1 MRDTPLPPASGSG
14 NDQGHPR
21 YSGRSE
27 SPMITGME
35 PETPNQPTP
44 AGDTPD
50 APAGDQPDTPPAAA
64 HDPADDAPTDPPP
77 PPPPPPPGSEPAG
90 GGGGFAPSFQF
101 LRSRRDRKVGG
112 VAGGLAA
119 AAGLDPTLVRL
130 AIVLGLLTGWGVLA
144 YLIAWAIIPEEDP
157 ARGRYL
163 VPAPERTARH
173 IRIVLTVIGVVGVL
187 HVVGAILGVL
197 SAALIGIGLFPAHIF
212 GLNHGGGFQPGE
224 ALLGLLLLIGGMLLV
239 FRHHLPW
246 MPTPDTG
253 PGSGPAPAGPKPP
266 PSTMALATIDPG
278 SGGGATYGPPPP
290 PPGPGGSSGSPGW
303 ADFGARAS
311 EFGARASA
319 AARSARTNGP
329 LLLVRAIG
337 WLAAL
342 WFLIALLVGGVFWVT
357 GALHVRLP
365 LVPIVTSL
373 AALGVLGY
381 TLVRSRRLGAVI
393 GATALLAVPTGL
405 VAALTRVDGQA
416 GDRSVTPI
424 AVSDLEPRYRHSV
437 GELDLDLSR
446 LQIPAGSRTPIN
458 ISMGVGR
465 IEVVVPWDADVESKA
480 SVGAGTF
487 ELFGNRQTGV
497 NLNGRTHST
506 SQPGAPVLVISG
518 KAGVGEVVV
527 RRASEPFTHEALR
540 TGQPVPV
547 QCTLF
552 PSGAAATGPVSCAA
566 ADGVTQTPA
575 MTCVV
580 AAKGFGLC
588 RPTGEPEPAV
598 DYANDPGTRH
608 CQIPAGGGEST
619 CTPPVAGRVAPSG
632 GSFTCTIPEGG
643 GPATCSP
650 AKAGGKADPNA
661 PAEPRSPAEPADPN
675 APANSTPPATA
686 APGEYRCTVPEGGG
700 PATCEP
706 A

>member
-1 MRDTPLPPASGSG
+1 
-14 NDQGHPR
+14 
-21 YSGRSE
+21 
-27 SPMITGME
+27 MITGME
-35 PETPNQPTP
+35 PETPNQSTP

-50 APAGDQPDTPPAAA
+50 
-64 HDPADDAPTDPPP
+64 
-77 PPPPPPPGSEPAG
+77 EPAG
-90 GGGGFAPSFQF
+90 EQTPPFQI
-101 LRSRRDRKVGG
+101 LRSRQDRKLGG

-119 AAGLDPTLVRL
+119 AADLDPTIVRL
-130 AIVLGLLTGWGVLA
+130 AVVLGFLTGWGILA

-163 VPAPERTARH
+163 VRAPERTAKH

-187 HVVGAILGVL
+187 QAVGAILGVL

-212 GLNHGGGFQPGE
+212 GLNHDGGFQPGE

-253 PGSGPAPAGPKPP
+253 PGSGPAPGGPKPP
-266 PSTMALATIDPG
+266 ASSMALATIASG
-278 SGGGATYGPPPP
+278 SGGGATAGGTYGPPPP
-290 PPGPGGSSGSPGW
+290 PPGPGGSTVTAGL
-303 ADFGARAS
+303 A

-342 WFLIALLVGGVFWVT
+342 WFLLALIVGGVFWIT
-357 GALHVRLP
+357 GALNVRLP

-405 VAALTRVDGQA
+405 AAALTRVDGQA

-424 AVSDLEPRYRHSV
+424 AMSDLDPKYRHSV
-437 GELDLDLSR
+437 GSLDLDLSR
-446 LQIPAGSRTPIN
+446 LQLPAGSRTPIS
-458 ISMGVGR
+458 ISMGVGQ
-465 IEVVVPWDADVESKA
+465 IDVVVPWDADVESKA

-487 ELFGNRQTGV
+487 TLFGNRQTGV

-506 SQPGAPVLVISG
+506 GQPGAPVLVVSG
-518 KAGVGEVVV
+518 KAGAGEVIV
-527 RRASEPFTHEALR
+527 RRAYEPFTHEALR
-540 TGQPVPV
+540 TGQAVPV
-547 QCTLF
+547 QCTVL
-552 PSGAAATGPVSCAA
+552 PPRPDQTAAAGGPVTCSA
-566 ADGVTQTPA
+566 ADGVTQTPPLN
-575 MTCVV
+575 CVV
-580 AAKGFGLC
+580 AGSGFGLC
-588 RPTGEPEPAV
+588 RPTGEPEPSV
-598 DYANDPGTRH
+598 DYANVAGTRH
-608 CQIPAGGGEST
+608 CQVPAGGGEAT
-619 CTPPVAGRVAPSG
+619 CTTPVPGTTAPSG

-643 GPATCSP
+643 GPAVCRPSR
-650 AKAGGKADPNA
+650 AAGELDPNA
-661 PAEPRSPAEPADPN
+661 KAPPASPAQPADPN
-675 APANSTPPATA
+675 VPANPATTPPTA
-686 APGEYRCTVPEGGG
+686 APGEYHCTVPEGGG
-700 PATCEP
+700 PAICEP
-706 A
+706 D

>member
-1 MRDTPLPPASGSG
+1 
-14 NDQGHPR
+14 
-21 YSGRSE
+21 
-27 SPMITGME
+27 MITGME
-35 PETPNQPTP
+35 PETPDQSTPT
-44 AGDTPD
+44 GDTPD
-50 APAGDQPDTPPAAA
+50 EPAGEQT
-64 HDPADDAPTDPPP
+64 PPP
-77 PPPPPPPGSEPAG
+77 PPPP
-90 GGGGFAPSFQF
+90 FQI
-101 LRSRRDRKVGG
+101 LRSRRDRKLGG

-119 AAGLDPTLVRL
+119 AADLDPTLVRL
-130 AIVLGLLTGWGVLA
+130 AVVLGFLTGWGILA

-163 VPAPERTARH
+163 VPAPERTAKH
-173 IRIVLTVIGVVGVL
+173 IRIVLTVVGVVGIL

-212 GLNHGGGFQPGE
+212 GLNHNGGFQPGE

-253 PGSGPAPAGPKPP
+253 PGSGSAPVGPKTPA
-266 PSTMALATIDPG
+266 SSMALATITPG
-278 SGGGATYGPPPP
+278 SSAGATAGATYGPPPP
-290 PPGPGGSSGSPGW
+290 PPGPGESAVTAGL
-303 ADFGARAS
+303 AQ
-311 EFGARASA
+311 FGARASA

-342 WFLIALLVGGVFWVT
+342 WFLLALIVGGVFWVT
-357 GALHVRLP
+357 GALNVRLP
-365 LVPIVTSL
+365 PVPIVTSL

-381 TLVRSRRLGAVI
+381 TLIRSRRLGAVI

-405 VAALTRVDGQA
+405 AAALTRVDGQA

-424 AVSDLEPRYRHSV
+424 AVSDLEPKYRHSV
-437 GELDLDLSR
+437 GALDLDLSR
-446 LQIPAGSRTPIN
+446 LQLPAGSRTPIE
-458 ISMGVGR
+458 ITMGVGE
-465 IEVVVPWDADVESKA
+465 IDVVVPWDADVESKA

-497 NLNGRTHST
+497 NLNGRTHSIG
-506 SQPGAPVLVISG
+506 QPGAPVIVISG
-518 KAGVGEVVV
+518 KAGAGEVIV
-527 RRASEPFTHEALR
+527 RRAYEPFTHEALR

-547 QCTLF
+547 QCTVLPPRF
-552 PSGAAATGPVSCAA
+552 DPTATAAGPVHCSA
-566 ADGVTQTPA
+566 ADGGTQTPPLN
-575 MTCVV
+575 CVV
-580 AAKGFGLC
+580 AASSFGLC

-598 DYANDPGTRH
+598 DYANNPGTRH
-608 CQIPAGGGEST
+608 CQVPAGGGEST
-619 CTPPVAGRVAPSG
+619 CTPPVPGKTAQTG

-650 AKAGGKADPNA
+650 AKAAGAQDPNA
-661 PAEPRSPAEPADPN
+661 PAEPARPAEPADPN
-675 APANSTPPATA
+675 APANPATPPPTA

>member
-1 MRDTPLPPASGSG
+1 
-14 NDQGHPR
+14 
-21 YSGRSE
+21 
-27 SPMITGME
+27 MITGME
-35 PETPNQPTP
+35 PETPNQSTP

-50 APAGDQPDTPPAAA
+50 EPAGGQT
-64 HDPADDAPTDPPP
+64 PPP
-77 PPPPPPPGSEPAG
+77 PPPPSGTGSDPGAG
-90 GGGGFAPSFQF
+90 GGGVFAPPFQI
-101 LRSRRDRKVGG
+101 LRSRQDRKLGG

-119 AAGLDPTLVRL
+119 AADLDPTLVRL
-130 AIVLGLLTGWGVLA
+130 AIVLGFLTGWGILA

-163 VPAPERTARH
+163 VPAPERRAKH
-173 IRIVLTVIGVVGVL
+173 IRIGLTVIGIVGVL

-212 GLNHGGGFQPGE
+212 GLNHDGGFQPGE
-224 ALLGLLLLIGGMLLV
+224 ALLGLLLLIGGLVLV

-253 PGSGPAPAGPKPP
+253 PGSGPAPGGGAKSPA
-266 PSTMALATIDPG
+266 SSMALATIAPG
-278 SGGGATYGPPPP
+278 SGAGATAGGTYGPPPP
-290 PPGPGGSSGSPGW
+290 PPGPGGSAVSAGL
-303 ADFGARAS
+303 A

-319 AARSARTNGP
+319 AARSARANGP

-342 WFLIALLVGGVFWVT
+342 WFLIALIVGGVFWIT
-357 GALHVRLP
+357 GALNVRLP
-365 LVPIVTSL
+365 LVPIVASL

-405 VAALTRVDGQA
+405 AAALTRVDGQA

-424 AVSDLEPRYRHSV
+424 AMSDLEPKYRHSV
-437 GELDLDLSR
+437 GALDLNLSR
-446 LQIPAGSRTPIN
+446 LQLPAGSRTPID
-458 ISMGVGR
+458 ITMGVGQ
-465 IEVVVPWDADVESKA
+465 IDVVVPWDADVESKA

-487 ELFGNRQTGV
+487 NLFGNRQTGV

-506 SQPGAPVLVISG
+506 GQPGAPVLVISG
-518 KAGVGEVVV
+518 KAGAGEVIV
-527 RRASEPFTHEALR
+527 RRAYEPFTHEALR

-547 QCTLF
+547 RCAVLPPRPDQTAT
-552 PSGAAATGPVSCAA
+552 AAGPVNCSA
-566 ADGVTQTPA
+566 ADGVTQTPSL
-575 MTCVV
+575 TCVV
-580 AAKGFGLC
+580 AASGFGLC

-598 DYANDPGTRH
+598 DYANVPGTRH
-608 CQIPAGGGEST
+608 CQVPAGGGEST
-619 CTPPVAGRVAPSG
+619 CTPPVPGKTAPSG
-632 GSFTCTIPEGG
+632 GSFTCRIPEGG
-643 GPATCSP
+643 GPATCNPSR
-650 AKAGGKADPNA
+650 AAGAQDPNA
-661 PAEPRSPAEPADPN
+661 PAEPASPAEPADPN
-675 APANSTPPATA
+675 SPATPATPPPTA

>member
-1 MRDTPLPPASGSG
+1 
-14 NDQGHPR
+14 
-21 YSGRSE
+21 
-27 SPMITGME
+27 MITGME
-35 PETPNQPTP
+35 PETPEQSTP
-44 AGDTPD
+44 AADTPD
-50 APAGDQPDTPPAAA
+50 EPA
-64 HDPADDAPTDPPP
+64 PPP
-77 PPPPPPPGSEPAG
+77 PPPPAPA
-90 GGGGFAPSFQF
+90 FQF
-101 LRSRRDRKVGG
+101 LRSRHDKKAGG

-119 AAGLDPTLVRL
+119 AADLDPTLVRF
-130 AIVLGLLTGWGVLA
+130 AIALGFLTGWGILA

-163 VPAPERTARH
+163 VRAPERTAKH

-187 HVVGAILGVL
+187 HVVGAILGIL

-212 GLNHGGGFQPGE
+212 GLNHDGGFQPGE

-253 PGSGPAPAGPKPP
+253 PGSGSTPGSPTP
-266 PSTMALATIDPG
+266 PSSSMALAITPG
-278 SGGGATYGPPPP
+278 SGGGASAGTYGPPPP
-290 PPGPGGSSGSPGW
+290 PGAGESGPANW
-303 ADFGARAS
+303 AQLGARAS

-329 LLLVRAIG
+329 LLIVRAIG

-342 WFLIALLVGGVFWVT
+342 WFLIALLVGGVFWVAD
-357 GALHVRLP
+357 ALRVSLP
-365 LVPIVTSL
+365 VVPIVTSL
-373 AALGVLGY
+373 AALGLLGY
-381 TLVRSRRLGAVI
+381 TLIRSRRIGAVL

-405 VAALTRVDGQA
+405 AAALTRVDGQA
-416 GDRSVTPI
+416 GQRSVTPI
-424 AVSDLEPRYRHSV
+424 AMTDLQAKYRHSV

-446 LQIPAGSRTPIN
+446 LQLPAGSRTPIT
-458 ISMGVGR
+458 ITMGVGDV
-465 IEVVVPWDADVESKA
+465 EVVVPWDADVESRA

-497 NLNGRTHST
+497 NLDGRTHSAG
-506 SQPGAPVLVISG
+506 QAGAPVLVITG
-518 KAGVGEVVV
+518 KAGVGEVTV
-527 RRASEPFTHEALR
+527 RRANEPFTHEALR

-547 QCTLF
+547 QCSFSPPTAA
-552 PSGAAATGPVSCAA
+552 GAGPVKCSA

-575 MTCVV
+575 LSCVV
-580 AAKGFGLC
+580 SASSFGLC

-598 DYANDPGTRH
+598 DYANEAGTRH
-608 CQIPAGGGEST
+608 CQVPAGGGESA
-619 CTPPVAGRVAPSG
+619 CTPPVPGTTTTPTG

-650 AKAGGKADPNA
+650 AKTAGAGAPKA
-661 PAEPRSPAEPADPN
+661 PAPPVAPADPSV
-675 APANSTPPATA
+675 PATPPATA